1 MPHLAR
7 WPAWIMSTL
16 LHLAILVVLAWS
28 LRFAPRGV
36 HPEPDRMTGI
46 VLVRQIE
53 GRREFQGED
62 PAATPADYVTS
73 SPALSLKEAL
83 PTEPERSVDLSGV
96 LPQADGTTVVGG
108 GAGLPDANSLG
119 SGKGRGN
126 PGDGALRTQ
135 VFGAA
140 GEGNR
145 FVYVFARS
153 GSLNGYGGRPLTAA
167 KSDLLRSLDDLES
180 RHQFQIIFYNEA
192 PRMFNP
198 QGGQPQLAW
207 GDQVSKRLARQFVQG
222 IKATG
227 GTEHISA
234 LVMALK
240 MRPDVVFFL
249 TDADEPVLTSAE
261 LARIGRLNQGAAI
274 HTIEF
279 GIGPQ
284 TRSENF
290 LARLAR
296 QNGGQHVYVDVA
308 KLGRN

>member
-1 MPHLAR
+1 
-7 WPAWIMSTL
+7 
-16 LHLAILVVLAWS
+16 
-28 LRFAPRGV
+28 
-36 HPEPDRMTGI
+36 
-46 VLVRQIE
+46 
-53 GRREFQGED
+53 
-62 PAATPADYVTS
+62 
-73 SPALSLKEAL
+73 
-83 PTEPERSVDLSGV
+83 
-96 LPQADGTTVVGG
+96 
-108 GAGLPDANSLG
+108 
-119 SGKGRGN
+119 
-126 PGDGALRTQ
+126 
-135 VFGAA
+135 
-140 GEGNR
+140 
-145 FVYVFARS
+145 
-153 GSLNGYGGRPLTAA
+153 
-167 KSDLLRSLDDLES
+167 
-180 RHQFQIIFYNEA
+180 
-192 PRMFNP
+192 MFNP

-240 MRPDVVFFL
+240 MRPDVMFFL

-261 LARIGRLNQGAAI
+261 LSRIGRLNQGAAI

-284 TRSENF
+284 VRSENF